1 MQIWTAVVLL
11 TSAKIL
17 KGNTKEFKEAL
28 EITSIYGMHGIEHK
42 APISSKIHV
51 LIFLEWL
58 AGGSVFCIS

>member
-1 MQIWTAVVLL
+1 VVLL

-51 LIFLEWL
+51 LIFLE
-58 AGGSVFCIS
+58 